1 GVDKPPSPGVDESP
15 SPGEDESLSPCE
27 DTAPSVPWS
36 CSVSAFGR
44 RLSCPRE
51 YGSYVGLGGGGLRTG
66 AGGSALCAGC
76 GSGLG
81 GPYELD
87 SDAGIGE
94 ADANFAGL

>member
-1 GVDKPPSPGVDESP
+1 
-15 SPGEDESLSPCE
+15 
-27 DTAPSVPWS
+27 
-36 CSVSAFGR
+36 
-44 RLSCPRE
+44 
-51 YGSYVGLGGGGLRTG
+51 VGLGGGGLRTG

-76 GSGLG
+76 GSGLE